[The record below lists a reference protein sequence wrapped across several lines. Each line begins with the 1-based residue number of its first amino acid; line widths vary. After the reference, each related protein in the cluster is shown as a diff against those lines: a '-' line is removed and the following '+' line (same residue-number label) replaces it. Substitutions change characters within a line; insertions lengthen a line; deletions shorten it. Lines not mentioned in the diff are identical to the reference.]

1 MARRFGVRRR
11 SESSED
17 GTGWIYAD
25 LFLAMFVVGL
35 GSAIVTTSV
44 PSSGAQAPT
53 EKTFQ
58 LSCQE
63 FAIKLPGNVA
73 SSGPVVESEVAAEIA
88 RRGWAPEASKPGL
101 AIVMGGYN
109 SNEAPGNGDARARQ
123 ILPRLRATSPLLEQ
137 IEMRTVGARS
147 VRVDGQQFNVGNSGS
162 YLMVVYLLYSGQQ
175 LEEDCTR

>member
-1 MARRFGVRRR
+1 MTRRFGVRRR
-11 SESSED
+11 AESSED

-44 PSSGAQAPT
+44 PSSGAQVPT

-58 LSCQE
+58 LSCTE

-73 SSGPVVESEVAAEIA
+73 SSGPVVESEVSAEIA

-101 AIVMGGYN
+101 VIVVGGYN
-109 SNEAPGNGDARARQ
+109 DNEEPRDGDSRARAV
-123 ILPRLRATSPLLEQ
+123 LPRLRSSVSILEKV
-137 IEMRTVGARS
+137 EMRTSGARG
-147 VRVDGQQFNVGNSGS
+147 VLVEGQRFAVGGAGS
-162 YLMVVYLLYSGQQ
+162 FQLLVYLLYSGPQ
-175 LEEDCTR
+175 LDEDCTR

>member
-1 MARRFGVRRR
+1 MARRFSMRRR
-11 SESSED
+11 PGTSD
-17 GTGWIYAD
+17 DQTGWIYAD

-44 PSSGAQAPT
+44 PTSGVAPPT
-53 EKTFQ
+53 LRNFQ
-58 LSCQE
+58 LSCTE
-63 FAIKLPGNVA
+63 FAIKLPGNIA
-73 SSGPVVESEVAAEIA
+73 GSGPVIDSEVSAEIA

-109 SNEAPGNGDARARQ
+109 ASEAPGNGDARARQ
-123 ILPRLRATSPLLEQ
+123 IVPRLRDTSPLLEQ

-162 YLMVVYLLYSGQQ
+162 YLMVVYLLYNGQQ

>member
-1 MARRFGVRRR
+1 MARRFGFARR
-11 SESSED
+11 SHSAED

-25 LFLAMFVVGL
+25 LFLAMMVVGL
-35 GSAIVTTSV
+35 GSAIVTTST
-44 PSSGAQAPT
+44 PSSGAAPQ

-73 SSGPVVESEVAAEIA
+73 NSGPVIESEVAAEIA

-101 AIVMGGYN
+101 AFVVGGYN
-109 SNEAPGNGDARARQ
+109 EDEEPRDGDVRARSV
-123 ILPRLRATSPLLEQ
+123 LPRVRASTPLLENV
-137 IEMRTVGARS
+137 EMRT
-147 VRVDGQQFNVGNSGS
+147 SGS
-162 YLMVVYLLYSGQQ
+162 RGVLVEGQRYSVGGAGSYQMLMYLLYSGPQ

>member
-35 GSAIVTTSV
+35 GSAIVTTSA
-44 PSSGAQAPT
+44 PTSGATPT

-73 SSGPVVESEVAAEIA
+73 SSGPVVESEVAAEIG

-123 ILPRLRATSPLLEQ
+123 ILPRLRATSPLLEK

-147 VRVDGQQFNVGNSGS
+147 VRVDGQQFTVGNSGS

-175 LEEDCTR
+175 LDEDCTR